1 MTDINPSI
9 NQIHP
14 SKHNKTGHPL
24 NKKKKVM
31 SKSIKYYRNMY
42 QPTYVLPTCRLFNP
56 LKYAFNGKKTNFY
69 GKASNQLK
77 LRFEE
82 KAQFD
87 ALLHWQKS
95 RKQSCLEYKLSH
107 LGNNKSQH
115 SFALCPLLIQVC

>member
-1 MTDINPSI
+1 
-9 NQIHP
+9 
-14 SKHNKTGHPL
+14 
-24 NKKKKVM
+24 M

-87 ALLHWQKS
+87 ALFGK
-95 RKQSCLEYKLSH
+95 RAENKAALSI
-107 LGNNKSQH
+107 NSV
-115 SFALCPLLIQVC
+115 I

>member
-1 MTDINPSI
+1 
-9 NQIHP
+9 
-14 SKHNKTGHPL
+14 
-24 NKKKKVM
+24 M
-31 SKSIKYYRNMY
+31 SKSIKHYRNMY

-56 LKYAFNGKKTNFY
+56 LKICLQRKKTNFY
-69 GKASNQLK
+69 GKASNKLK

-95 RKQSCLEYKLSH
+95 RLPFEYKLSH
-107 LGNNKSQH
+107 RGNNKSQH